1 MTALELPVGQSRPQ
15 LAPTRVAL
23 NIDLLNQW
31 QGRDV
36 PQLGPVMIDDDV
48 SVRRSLLEQDDTE
61 VLRYT
66 TTDPQPSYLRLR
78 TLTVFD
84 GEAYQDR
91 KSTRLNSSHVA
102 ISYAVFCLKKKKTYR
117 KKKYK
122 SGKKRCGT

>member
-84 GEAYQDR
+84 GEAYQAAESAGGEIGR
-91 KSTRLNSSHVA
+91 ASCRE
-102 ISYAVFCLKKKKTYR
+102 R
-117 KKKYK
+117 
-122 SGKKRCGT
+122 G